1 MNWIGESLE
10 SVEAGDGENV
20 EGFAVVGLI
29 LFHLA
34 TTNFPSN
41 RACFFPVSA
50 PESCRQ
56 MKKPHALNFL
66 VIMNYT

>member
-50 PESCRQ
+50 PEIMLANKETTR
-56 MKKPHALNFL
+56 PEFL
-66 VIMNYT
+66 SYDEL

>member
-1 MNWIGESLE
+1 MGWIGESLE
-10 SVEAGDGENV
+10 RVDTVEAGDGENV

-41 RACFFPVSA
+41 RACFPA
-50 PESCRQ
+50 TYLQ
-56 MKKPHALNFL
+56 Q
-66 VIMNYT
+66 